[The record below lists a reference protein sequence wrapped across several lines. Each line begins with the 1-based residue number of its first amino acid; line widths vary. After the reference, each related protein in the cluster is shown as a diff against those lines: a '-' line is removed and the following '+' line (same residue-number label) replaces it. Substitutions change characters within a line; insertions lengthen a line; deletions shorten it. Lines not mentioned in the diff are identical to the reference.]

1 MLRRSE
7 PFAVGKY
14 LIALFGIAATIFV
27 QPAPFAFASDLPIVN
42 LAIKAGHFVPE
53 TLQVPAGQK
62 FKLRVTNEGPGVE
75 EFESSDLNREN
86 IVAPG
91 GTLEIFLGPLEQGSY
106 GFFGDFHPDTARGR
120 IIAK

>member
-1 MLRRSE
+1 MLRKMGSVAAGKFLIGLAGLVGA
-7 PFAVGKY
+7 FA
-14 LIALFGIAATIFV
+14 A
-27 QPAPFAFASDLPIVN
+27 QPARIVFAADLPIVN
-42 LAIKAGHFVPE
+42 LSIKAGHFVPE
-53 TLQVPAGQK
+53 TLDVPAGQK
-62 FKLRVTNEGPGVE
+62 FKLRITNEGPGVE

-91 GTLEIFLGPLEQGSY
+91 GTLEIFLGPLDRGDY